1 MRAGGDATPLSN
13 ARPAGSWVAYAAAA
27 WSLIFALL
35 HAVWAAGWYLGLP
48 AAQAQKA
55 FERTWFLVYD
65 LVVAGL
71 CGLGVF
77 VAAALARNGA
87 RAGRLLGLL
96 ASGGAAVLLLRA
108 GGGVVETLYLAAAG
122 RYVFEPMHLYTLW
135 FGMGAILFAITA
147 WRFWRGRSAG
157 SARAAA

>member
-1 MRAGGDATPLSN
+1 MRGGGHATPGTN
-13 ARPAGSWVAYAAAA
+13 ARRPGSWVAYAAAA
-27 WSLIFALL
+27 WSLIFAVL
-35 HAVWAAGWYLGLP
+35 HAVWAAGWYVGLP

-77 VAAALARNGA
+77 VATALARNGA

-108 GGGVVETLYLAAAG
+108 GGGVVETLYLAVAG

>member
-1 MRAGGDATPLSN
+1 MRTGGDATPGSN

-27 WSLIFALL
+27 WSLIFGVL
-35 HAVWAAGWYLGLP
+35 HAVWAAGWYVGLP

-77 VAAALARNGA
+77 VAAALARGGA

-96 ASGGAAVLLLRA
+96 ASVGAAVLGLRA
-108 GGGVVETLYLAAAG
+108 VGAVVETLYLVAAG

-135 FGMGAILFAITA
+135 FGMGAFFFALTA
-147 WRFWRGRSAG
+147 RRFWRGRSAG
-157 SARAAA
+157 TARAVA